1 MPSCG
6 NPCRRTIQGRTRE
19 GASKEGEGCEIG
31 VRGSCAAAGGED
43 RRLWQ
48 RLEPFEQRFWSMES
62 EDVAGAWLGVEAVAR
77 STRVGAGRRA
87 LAAAGT
93 SRQPP
98 PSGCL
103 IVSRRAQSCVE
114 RAGGD
119 EGDILPQRC
128 GEGAT
133 DAAFGFPK
141 LRIHNAATASPCPL
155 SPSPS
160 PTRVEGSRRRG
171 ERGLSIWADMGS
183 SACKWLRICCLRI

>member
-1 MPSCG
+1 MS
-6 NPCRRTIQGRTRE
+6 
-19 GASKEGEGCEIG
+19 
-31 VRGSCAAAGGED
+31 AAATSCTAQPAAD
-43 RRLWQ
+43 SS
-48 RLEPFEQRFWSMES
+48 WSMAARAPCS
-62 EDVAGAWLGVEAVAR
+62 AVGMALTPASWPSNRRRERAAR
-77 STRVGAGRRA
+77 SVGVGAGMRA
-87 LAAAGT
+87 LAASGT

-103 IVSRRAQSCVE
+103 VVLRRTQGRVE
-114 RAGGD
+114 RACGD

-128 GEGAT
+128 REGAT
-133 DAAFGFPK
+133 GAAFRFPK

-171 ERGLSIWADMGS
+171 ERGLSIWADTGS